1 MGGVAREDRDV
12 VDEGASQ
19 PIFVG
24 GRWVESDTPLTVVAP
39 STGEVVATTW
49 AAGPAEYEAA
59 IDAAVS
65 CQAPLRAMAAYERS
79 AILRRVEA
87 GVLERCDE
95 IAHVLALEAGKPFK
109 DARTEVQRSAFAF
122 RVAAEE
128 AERIYGEVIPL
139 DLNEVSRGRTG
150 ITRRFP
156 IGPVAGISPFNLPIG
171 LAVHKVA
178 PAMAV
183 GCPLVL
189 KPPSAAP
196 LTMLKVAEVIEA
208 AGAPP
213 GSVSVV
219 PMSRAMGDRMVEDDR
234 FKLLSFTGSPEV
246 GWDLKARAGKKK
258 VVLELG
264 GNAAAVVD
272 ESADLDRA
280 VDRCAYGAFKYAG
293 QLCISVQ
300 RILVHERLWDEFLD
314 RFVARSAQLRVGD
327 PLDPSSDIGPM
338 IDGNAVS
345 RIRSWID
352 DAVSAG
358 AKMLLGGGEDGN
370 YFPPTVLVD
379 VPTDAKVWESE
390 AFAPVVCVAPFER
403 FDDAL
408 ASVNDSTFGLQAGI
422 FTNDLAHAWRAF
434 GELEVGGVVINDAP
448 TYRIDHMPYGGVKD
462 SGLGREGIRWSVE
475 DMTELRILVM
485 TEPAG
490 SVGPVPGPAGR

>member
-1 MGGVAREDRDV
+1 MTDVSAR
-12 VDEGASQ
+12 

-24 GRWVESDTPLTVVAP
+24 GRWVDGTSPLDVVAP
-39 STGEVVATTW
+39 STGELVATTW
-49 AAGPAEYEAA
+49 AAGASEYEAA
-59 IDAAVS
+59 VEAAVA
-65 CQAPLRAMAAYERS
+65 CQGELRAMPAYERS

-87 GVLERCDE
+87 GVLERCEE
-95 IAHVLALEAGKPFK
+95 IAGVLALEAGKPLK

-128 AERIYGEVIPL
+128 AERVYGEVIPL
-139 DLNEVSRGRTG
+139 DLNEASRGRTG

-156 IGPVAGISPFNLPIG
+156 VGPVAGISPFNLPIG

-196 LTMLKVAEVIEA
+196 LTMLKVAEVLEA

-219 PMSRAMGDRMVEDDR
+219 PMSRATGDRMVADDR

-280 VDRCAYGAFKYAG
+280 VERCAYGAFKYAG

-300 RILVHERLWDEFLD
+300 RVLVHERLWDEFLD
-314 RFVARSAQLRVGD
+314 RFVARSAELRMGD
-327 PLDPSSDIGPM
+327 PLDPASDLGPM
-338 IDGNAVS
+338 IDGHAVA
-345 RIRSWID
+345 RIRSWVD
-352 DAVSAG
+352 EAVSGG
-358 AKMLLGGGEDGN
+358 AKMLLGGGEEGN

-379 VPTDAKVWESE
+379 VPTEAKVWSEE
-390 AFAPVVCVAPFER
+390 AFAPVVCAAPFER

-408 ASVNDSTFGLQAGI
+408 AAVNDSAFGLQAGI
-422 FTNDLAHAWRAF
+422 FTNDLAHAWKAF
-434 GELEVGGVVINDAP
+434 GELEVGGVVVNDAP

-485 TEPAG
+485 TEPGGSSGAG
-490 SVGPVPGPAGR
+490 QAQGGR

>member
-1 MGGVAREDRDV
+1 MADAVT
-12 VDEGASQ
+12 Q

-24 GRWVESDTPLTVVAP
+24 GRWVEDGTPLEVRAP
-39 STGEVVATTW
+39 STDEVAATTR
-49 AAGPAEYEAA
+49 AAGPEEYEAA
-59 IDAAVS
+59 VDAAVA
-65 CQAPLRAMAAYERS
+65 CQSELRAMPAYERS

-95 IAHVLALEAGKPFK
+95 IAHVLALEAGKPLK

-139 DLNEVSRGRTG
+139 DLNEASRGRTG

-156 IGPVAGISPFNLPIG
+156 LGPVAGISPFNLPIG

-178 PAMAV
+178 PAIAV

-208 AGAPP
+208 AGAPR

-219 PMSRAMGDRMVEDDR
+219 PMSRATGDLMVADDR

-246 GWDLKARAGKKK
+246 GWDMKARAGRKK

-280 VDRCAYGAFKYAG
+280 VERCAYGAFKYAG

-300 RILVHERLWDEFLD
+300 RILVHERLWDDFLE
-314 RFVARSAQLRVGD
+314 RFVARSARLRVGD
-327 PLDPSSDIGPM
+327 PFDPTSDLGPM
-338 IDGNAVS
+338 IDAHAVK
-345 RIRSWID
+345 RIRTWVD

-358 AKMLLGGGEDGN
+358 AKMLLGGEEHGN

-379 VPTDAKVWESE
+379 VPTDAKVWAEE
-390 AFAPVVCVAPFER
+390 AFAPVVCAAPFED
-403 FDDAL
+403 FDEAL
-408 ASVNDSTFGLQAGI
+408 ATVNDSVFGLQAGI

-434 GELEVGGVVINDAP
+434 GELEVGGVVVNDAP

-485 TEPAG
+485 TEQSGTPQ
-490 SVGPVPGPAGR
+490 AGRQLGGR